1 MMKVM
6 RCLVPLNHSIGGGAY
21 CTFDILV
28 SVFMFT
34 AKASKVP
41 YVMATNEALCFN
53 GRITK
58 CYQVKRWLH

>member
-6 RCLVPLNHSIGGGAY
+6 RCLVPLNHPIGGGAY

-34 AKASKVP
+34 ARPSKVP
-41 YVMATNEALCFN
+41 YFMATNEALCFN
-53 GRITK
+53 GRIVTK
-58 CYQVKRWLH
+58 